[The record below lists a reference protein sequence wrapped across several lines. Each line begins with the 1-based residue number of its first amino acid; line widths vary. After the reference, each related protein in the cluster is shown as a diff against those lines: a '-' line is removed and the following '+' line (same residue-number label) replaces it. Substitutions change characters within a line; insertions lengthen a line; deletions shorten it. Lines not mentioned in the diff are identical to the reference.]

1 MDYLKAID
9 RRCSRRKYMKKEIP
23 EELVSRLNSSIE
35 SYNAESGLN
44 MQLILHDGNA
54 FGGLNPTYGI
64 FTGVENYIALI
75 GKKGDE
81 HRMEKEGYFGEKL
94 VLEATDMGLSTCWI
108 GTSYR
113 RDKCTCAVAADETLD
128 LVIAIG
134 YSEEK
139 RSFKEN
145 MMDNMMHKNS
155 KRLEDIMICKETPP
169 SWFKSGM
176 DAVSKAPTARN
187 LMPFIFTYEDDRATI
202 STNGDAERV
211 MVDIGIAKLHFELGA
226 GCGKWPPGDHV
237 YFEKL

>member
-9 RRCSRRKYMKKEIP
+9 KRCSRRKYINKEIP
-23 EELVSRLNSSIE
+23 EELVTKLKASIE
-35 SYNAESGLN
+35 NYNAESGLN
-44 MQLILHDGNA
+44 MQLIIDDGKA

-75 GKKGDE
+75 GKKGDND
-81 HRMEKEGYFGEKL
+81 RMEKEGYFGEKL

-113 RDKCTCAVAADETLD
+113 RDKCTCAVATDETLD

-139 RSFKEN
+139 KSFKEN

-155 KRLEDIMICKETPP
+155 KRFDDIVICRETPP
-169 SWFKSGM
+169 AWFKSGM
-176 DAVSKAPTARN
+176 DSVIKAPTARN
-187 LMPFIFTYEDDRATI
+187 LMPFVFTYEDGKVMI
-202 STNGDAERV
+202 STKGDAERV

-226 GCGKWPPGDHV
+226 ECGKWPLGDHV